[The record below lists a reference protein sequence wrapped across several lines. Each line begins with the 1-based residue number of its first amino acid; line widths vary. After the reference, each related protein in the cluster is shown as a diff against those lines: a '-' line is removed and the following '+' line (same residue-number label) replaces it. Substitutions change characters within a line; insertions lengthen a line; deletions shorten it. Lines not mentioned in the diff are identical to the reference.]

1 MNRIAA
7 VTVIRGQGEC
17 QAYINGVASAEIRRQ
32 QDRMRAE
39 TERARTVEASRDR
52 LLTCRLTEIAEKLD
66 ARPGL
71 LHRLHQRAV
80 DAWALLWGTFICW
93 SEALGL
99 IEEVDDDETL

>member
-7 VTVIRGQGEC
+7 VTVIRGEGEC

-32 QDRMRAE
+32 QERMRAE

-52 LLTCRLTEIAEKLD
+52 LLSRRLAEIIRELD

-71 LHRLHQRAV
+71 LRRIWRGAV
-80 DAWALLWGTFICW
+80 NAWALFWATLICW

-99 IEEVDDDETL
+99 IEEVEDDETI